1 MQFITD
7 NWQLVFGGLGT
18 AIVAAI
24 VGAWAKSYFDKK
36 AAASKPPTKTGSSQ
50 ETRSGN
56 RSTNAQAGS
65 DASVVIAD
73 RGSAASGGDFKNS
86 PININPPGS
95 PKRDTSSISK
105 KRN

>member
-36 AAASKPPTKTGSSQ
+36 SAASIPPTKTGSSQ
-50 ETRSGN
+50 EIRSGSG
-56 RSTNAQAGS
+56 STNAQAGR
-65 DASVVIAD
+65 DVSVVIAD
-73 RGSAASGGDFKNS
+73 RGSAASGGDFTNS

-95 PKRDTSSISK
+95 PKRDTSSSK